1 MGVSMGQNAK
11 MTNQLPQLE
20 QKGILRWIEKVG
32 NKLPHPFML
41 FVYLC
46 IIVILVSFFLQ
57 GTSVVHP
64 GNGETIAIK
73 NLLSQEGIHWML
85 TDTLKN
91 FTSFPSLGLV
101 LSTILGIGL
110 AERVGLIETVLR
122 RMMANVPKRLL
133 SITVVFVGVLGN
145 IASDAAFIIIP
156 PLGALIFMAA
166 GRHPLAGFAAA
177 MAGAGSGFTANI
189 LIAGTDALL
198 SGITTEV
205 AKTID
210 PNMVVSPVDNW
221 FFMSASVFILALIG
235 AWITDKIVEPR
246 LGVYQGKGETE
257 QVALTE
263 LEIKGL
269 KAAGIVGLIYLAIV
283 AFLVVPEGALLR
295 NPETGEILSSPFMKG
310 IIPIIL
316 LFFIVVAVAYGLK
329 VGKIKNQADVPR
341 FMGESIKEMSS
352 FIVLVFVIAQFIA
365 YFNWSNLGI
374 MMAVKGAEFLESIN
388 LTGFPVIIGFSLV
401 ALFASMFV
409 ASGSALW
416 AILAPVFIPML
427 MLLDFHPAFVQIAYR
442 IADSATNTITPTNP
456 YLPMMLAFYQ
466 QYKKDSG
473 LGTVMST
480 MLPYCIAFYVVWL
493 VMMVIWHYFGLP
505 IGPGVYSQ

>member
-1 MGVSMGQNAK
+1 MGQNAK
-11 MTNQLPQLE
+11 MTNQLPQIE

-46 IIVILVSFFLQ
+46 IVVILVSYFLN
-57 GTSVVHP
+57 GTSVIHP
-64 GNGETIAIK
+64 GNGETIAVK
-73 NLLSQEGIHWML
+73 NLLSAEGIHWML
-85 TDTLKN
+85 SDAIKN
-91 FTSFPSLGLV
+91 FTSFPALGLV
-101 LSTILGIGL
+101 LAMILGIGL

-133 SITVVFVGVLGN
+133 SVTVVFVGVLGN

-177 MAGAGSGFTANI
+177 MAGVGCGFTANL

-210 PNMVVSPVDNW
+210 PNIVVSPVDNW
-221 FFMSASVFILALIG
+221 FFMSASVFVLALIG

-246 LGVYQGKGETE
+246 LGVYEGKGDSQTVTAMTDAEK
-257 QVALTE
+257 
-263 LEIKGL
+263 KGL
-269 KAAGIVGLIYLAIV
+269 KAAGIAGAIYVAII
-283 AFLVVPEGALLR
+283 AFMVVPEGGLLR
-295 NPETGEILSSPFMKG
+295 NPETGAILSSPFMKG

-316 LFFIVVAVAYGLK
+316 LFFITVAVAYGLRT
-329 VGKIKNQADVPR
+329 GKIKGQADVPR
-341 FMGESIKEMSS
+341 LMGESIKEMSG

-374 MMAVKGAEFLESIN
+374 ILAVQGAEFLESIN
-388 LTGFPVIIGFSLV
+388 LTGFSVVIGFSLV
-401 ALFASMFV
+401 ALVGSMFI

-416 AILAPVFIPML
+416 ALLAPVFVPML
-427 MLLDFHPAFVQIAYR
+427 MLLDFHPAFIQVAYR
-442 IADSATNTITPTNP
+442 VADSATNTITPTNP

-473 LGTVMST
+473 LGTIMST
-480 MLPYCIAFYVVWL
+480 MLPYTIAFYLVWIL
-493 VMMVIWHYFGLP
+493 MMVVWHYFGLP